1 MAETPPLGPAPL
13 VPPPVPVYQF
23 HWNWFGCY
31 WWCCC
36 GGADT
41 GENYIIENDGVT
53 IKKVGVEDDTFFTCR
68 ARVQSTGEL
77 QDRRIKVDVIIP
89 PTFVAEPKNASVVEG
104 DSAVIECQAN
114 GKPDPTY
121 KWVDRNNQDLVGRE
135 R

>member
-1 MAETPPLGPAPL
+1 M
-13 VPPPVPVYQF
+13 
-23 HWNWFGCY
+23 
-31 WWCCC
+31 
-36 GGADT
+36 
-41 GENYIIENDGVT
+41 T